1 MKSDLDRLM
10 GERDLDAFVVTG
22 GEEFNAIRFYMS
34 NGALI
39 THGSIFKARD
49 QEALLVCSRMELEE
63 AQKSGLTVRTD
74 AELGFHER
82 LAAAE
87 GDSYKATAQLWADVL
102 LEMGLDRGRVG
113 LYGAWQI
120 NKTIKLLEV
129 LGEHIPQYQFVAEGK
144 NTLFEE
150 AMLTKDQQ
158 EIDRLK
164 SVAERANS
172 VMESAWEYI
181 AGLDVE
187 GEFLVDESGRRVTIG
202 DIKGLVRRDLMTRG
216 LEDTNT
222 IFAQGRDAGFPHS
235 RGEPDM
241 PLKVG
246 QAIVFDLFPREQ
258 GGGYHHDMTRTWC
271 IGYAPPE
278 VQEAYDTV
286 MEAFDISVESFG
298 LNKPTH
304 LMQEAVLDHY
314 EGKGHPTI
322 RSDPRTMEGYIHTL
336 GHGVGIDIHE
346 SPSISHTRRDDVF
359 QIGNVLTIEPGLYY
373 PDRGYGVRVEDL
385 FVIDES
391 GALVSLS
398 SFRKDL
404 VIPLSKGPV
413 EGSLGA

>member
-10 GERDLDAFVVTG
+10 RERDMDAFVVTG
-22 GEEFNAIRFYMS
+22 GEEFNAIRFYLS
-34 NGALI
+34 NGAHI
-39 THGSIFKARD
+39 THGSIFKSRG
-49 QEALLVCSRMELEE
+49 QEPLLVCSRMELEE
-63 AQKSGLTVRTD
+63 AQKSGLQARTD
-74 AELGFHER
+74 AELGYQEH
-82 LAAAE
+82 LATAE
-87 GDSYKATAQLWADVL
+87 GDSYTATAQFWADVL
-102 LEMGLDRGRVG
+102 LEMGLSGGRVG
-113 LYGAWQI
+113 LYGTWQI
-120 NKTIKLLEV
+120 NKTIALQEALRES
-129 LGEHIPQYQFVAEGK
+129 LPQYEFVAEGK
-144 NTLFEE
+144 RTLFEE

-158 EIDRLK
+158 EINRLK

-172 VMESAWEYI
+172 VMESAWDYI
-181 AGLDVE
+181 AGLDVK
-187 GEFLVDESGRRVTIG
+187 GEFLFDELGQQVTIG
-202 DIKGLVRRDLMTRG
+202 DIKSLVRRELMACG

-241 PLKVG
+241 PLRVG

-278 VQEAYDTV
+278 VQEAYETV
-286 MEAFDISVESFG
+286 MEAFDISVESYG

-391 GALVSLS
+391 GALVSLT

-404 VIPLSKGPV
+404 VIPLSK
-413 EGSLGA
+413 

>member
-10 GERDLDAFVVTG
+10 RERDMDAFVVTG
-22 GEEFNAIRFYMS
+22 GEEFNAIRFYLS
-34 NGALI
+34 NGAHI
-39 THGSIFKARD
+39 THGSIFKSRG
-49 QEALLVCSRMELEE
+49 QEPLLVCSRMELEE
-63 AQKSGLTVRTD
+63 AQKSGLQVRTD
-74 AELGFHER
+74 AELGYQEH

-87 GDSYKATAQLWADVL
+87 GDSYKATAQFWADVL
-102 LEMGLDRGRVG
+102 SEMELSSGRVG
-113 LYGAWQI
+113 LYGTWQI
-120 NKTIKLLEV
+120 NKTIALQEALRES
-129 LGEHIPQYQFVAEGK
+129 LPQYEFVAEG
-144 NTLFEE
+144 NRTLFEE

-158 EIDRLK
+158 EINRLK

-172 VMESAWEYI
+172 VMESAWDYI
-181 AGLDVE
+181 AGLDVK
-187 GEFLVDESGRRVTIG
+187 GEFLFDELGQQVTIG
-202 DIKGLVRRDLMTRG
+202 DIKSLVRRELMACG

-241 PLKVG
+241 PLKIG

-286 MEAFDISVESFG
+286 MEAFDISVESYG

-385 FVIDES
+385 FVIDEN
-391 GALVSLS
+391 GALVSLT

-404 VIPLSKGPV
+404 VIPLSK
-413 EGSLGA
+413 

>member
-10 GERDLDAFVVTG
+10 QERDMDAFVVTG
-22 GEEFNAIRFYMS
+22 GEEFNAIRFYLS
-34 NGALI
+34 KGAHI
-39 THGSIFKARD
+39 THGSIFKSRG
-49 QEALLVCSRMELEE
+49 QEPLLVCSRMELEE
-63 AQKSGLTVRTD
+63 AQKSGLKVRTD

-87 GDSYKATAQLWADVL
+87 GDSYTATAQFWADVL
-102 LEMGLDRGRVG
+102 SEMGLNGGRVG
-113 LYGAWQI
+113 LYGTWQI
-120 NKTIKLLEV
+120 NKTIAQLGV
-129 LGEHIPQYQFVAEGK
+129 LQEHLPQYEFLAEGK
-144 NTLFEE
+144 RTLFEE

-158 EIDRLK
+158 EISRLK

-172 VMESAWEYI
+172 VMETVWDYI

-187 GEFLVDESGRRVTIG
+187 GEFLFDESGQQVTIG
-202 DIKGLVRRDLMTRG
+202 DIKGLVRRELMACG

-235 RGEPDM
+235 RGEADM
-241 PLKVG
+241 PLKTG

-278 VQEAYDTV
+278 VRDAYDTV

-314 EGKGHPTI
+314 EAKGHATI

-391 GALVSLS
+391 GALVSLT

-404 VIPLSKGPV
+404 VIPLSK
-413 EGSLGA
+413 